1 MSQLWWHTARAG
13 GIVAWALMAASV
25 LWGLALSTKV
35 THGRPRPNWLLDM
48 HRFLGAAAL
57 VFTGIHVGSI
67 MLDSYVHFGPTEVLV
82 PFTGNWHPAA
92 VAWGIVS
99 VYLMAAIE
107 VTSLLRRRIR
117 KRLWRSVHF
126 ASFAVFVLSTVH
138 LFTAGTD
145 SSEPILRAAVYCT
158 VAATAALTAL
168 RVRQATGH
176 GRAASSSKPRISL
189 GEVR

>member
-107 VTSLLRRRIR
+107 VTSLLRRRIP

-158 VAATAALTAL
+158 VAPTAALTAL
-168 RVRQATGH
+168 RVRQATRH
-176 GRAASSSKPRISL
+176 GRPASSSKPRISL